1 MSAHAR
7 KLGAGVVPRRVV
19 GDKLVDPDTVAIV
32 KVVCACGWTQDE
44 ELALD
49 APEKRQLAEAS
60 CGRCGVLGLRR
71 HR

>member
-1 MSAHAR
+1 MSRNWGAPIGLPTAHR
-7 KLGAGVVPRRVV
+7 KVPRL
-19 GDKLVDPDTVAIV
+19 DADTVAIV